1 MSAAPLPESTN
12 AAAALAAFV
21 AGFDLDTVPAAVKA
35 RAKLSILDAFGIGLA
50 STNYPFAHAL
60 SAALTEIGGTGD
72 FPVIGSALRLPQRDA
87 AHLNGTL
94 IHGLD
99 FDDTHGESV
108 VHTSASAVPTMFIA
122 GLANNCSGADALAA
136 YIIAAECASRIGAAA
151 RGGFHERGF
160 HPTGVVGA
168 FGCALA
174 AGYLYGLD
182 AEQLRDAQGIVLSQ
196 AGGSLQFLDDGAWT
210 KRNHPGW
217 ASVCGQTAAV
227 MAKHGYSGPCEPY
240 FGRYGL
246 FPLHTNDGC
255 DINADKITA
264 GLGSD
269 WEMSNIAFKPYPAC
283 HMTHAFA
290 DAARTLKA
298 AHGFEPEAIERI
310 IAYVDTREIPVICE
324 PVATKVRPQNS
335 YDAQFSVNYVIAAAL
350 VRDRFGLAE
359 LEDEALADPA
369 ITALCGKVDYRPD
382 PDSAYPDYYSGAL
395 DIHLRDGRCLHHRE
409 QMNRGSAENPM
420 ADDDIRNKFRDNAG
434 RTITAANTEAALSL
448 IENLESECSLDAL
461 ARVLCQPA

>member
-1 MSAAPLPESTN
+1 MNAVARPDPTN

-21 AGFDLDTVPAAVKA
+21 AGFDLDAVPVAVKA

-50 STNYPFAHAL
+50 STHYPFARAL
-60 SAALTEIGGTGD
+60 SAALAEIGGAGD
-72 FPVIGSALRLPQRDA
+72 FPVIGSSLRLPQRDA

-122 GLANNCSGADALAA
+122 GLANHCSGADALAA

-151 RGGFHERGF
+151 RGGFHEKGF

-182 AEQLRDAQGIVLSQ
+182 VDQLRDAQGIVLSQ
-196 AGGSLQFLDDGAWT
+196 AAGSLQFLDDGAWT
-210 KRNHPGW
+210 KRDHPGW

-227 MAKHGYSGPCEPY
+227 MAKHAYSGPSEPY

-246 FPLHTNDGC
+246 FPLHTNDGRE
-255 DINADKITA
+255 INANKITD
-264 GLGSD
+264 GLGTH
-269 WEMSNIAFKPYPAC
+269 WELANIAFKPYPAC

-290 DAARTLKA
+290 DAARACKA
-298 AHGFEPEAIERI
+298 THGFDIGAIERI
-310 IAYVDTREIPVICE
+310 VAWVDEREIPVICE
-324 PVATKVRPQNS
+324 PVANKMHPQNS

-359 LEDEALADPA
+359 LEDDALADPA
-369 ITALCGKVDYRPD
+369 IIALSEKTSYRPD

-420 ADDDIRNKFRDNAG
+420 SDDEIRAKFRDNAC
-434 RTITAANTEAALSL
+434 RTITLADADTALSI
-448 IENLESECSLDAL
+448 IENLESERTLDAL